1 MVRKIVRFF
10 SNTQIAK
17 IHTIIM
23 QNTNLLTYNR
33 TKSQNIAK
41 TSSLDALKE
50 QTNDQNHLTIDTN
63 TIYNDKI
70 QMHTNMAKKEF

>member
-1 MVRKIVRFF
+1 MVRKIVWFF

-17 IHTIIM
+17 IHIIIM

-41 TSSLDALKE
+41 PSSLDALKE

-63 TIYNDKI
+63 TIYNDNV
-70 QMHTNMAKKEF
+70 QMQTNITKNEF